1 MSEKLQ
7 CAKCTKVVCNSKFFD
22 QGEAYCPTQT
32 RIEIIEKVKSEYE
45 KPEIREFARQAIF
58 QHNEAL
64 LELPEGGVIPRNPRV
79 EETAQFA
86 KKMGYKKLGIVFCSA
101 LRKEAKILDEILE
114 NRGFEVISICCM
126 AGGLPVETLGIEE
139 EQKIAGPGT
148 WQSICNPIVQAEVLN
163 HEHVEFNVLVGLCVG
178 HDSLFFKYATAP
190 TTVLIVKDRVFGNNP
205 VAALHES
212 KTFYRWLQR
221 KEKTEA

>member
-1 MSEKLQ
+1 
-7 CAKCTKVVCNSKFFD
+7 
-22 QGEAYCPTQT
+22 
-32 RIEIIEKVKSEYE
+32 
-45 KPEIREFARQAIF
+45 
-58 QHNEAL
+58 
-64 LELPEGGVIPRNPRV
+64 
-79 EETAQFA
+79 
-86 KKMGYKKLGIVFCSA
+86 
-101 LRKEAKILDEILE
+101 
-114 NRGFEVISICCM
+114 M

-163 HEHVEFNVLVGLCVG
+163 HEHVEFNVLIGLCVG
-178 HDSLFFKYATAP
+178 DDSLFFKYATAP

-212 KTFYRWLQR
+212 KTFYRWLPR